1 MREEMSRADA
11 DDAAHTSL
19 PEDALKSTG
28 DAPDQVGVIGKAY
41 ELRQLKQRLLRKG
54 SRRANGEPEAAL
66 LAQMTT
72 ADGIAEVIESGL
84 KSTVFEDPLRQ
95 AVFNFALDYWD
106 KHELV
111 PSVKV
116 IVDQYPGLQL
126 ELPDNDDG
134 ATGWLIERLARR
146 HQTNRLQNLI
156 MDATKTMHSDPLEAV
171 AEMHRACTRVLEEA
185 PRSGGV
191 GIYVNIGAMFDEGL
205 PEPPA
210 PQVLRRT
217 DGVPLFYPGE
227 VNLIFGDPE
236 HGKSWVA
243 LAACAQALQE
253 DGRVL
258 IADLDHNGE
267 AAIVSR
273 LLLLGAPKEALRD
286 RNRFRLCEPDDV
298 GQIEQMIRDCGTWSV
313 DVVVVDSTGELLPM
327 FGASSDSAD
336 DFTGVHRRVLQ
347 PLADIGAA
355 VLLIDHLAKGKESRQ
370 LGPTGSIAKRRAIG
384 GLSVRVVRLRP
395 FTVGGG
401 GSARLLVNKDRH
413 GGVRTHCAPTRSGSG
428 SADEQL
434 IGTFGLDVDA
444 DGVFTWDVAPP
455 ETVDSPTTDPTEF
468 RPTALMER
476 ASMLIEQNPGAL
488 TRNGI
493 AEQTGG
499 RKATALWAVDL
510 LAREGYLTRSK
521 ERYPRCT
528 STNPYRQVN
537 DPHSDHYSSGNDHRG
552 QISESDTDQ

>member
-1 MREEMSRADA
+1 MREVGSRADA

-19 PEDALKSTG
+19 PEDALESTG
-28 DAPDQVGVIGKAY
+28 DAPDRVGVIRKAN
-41 ELRQLKQRLLRKG
+41 ELRQLKQRLSRKAN
-54 SRRANGEPEAAL
+54 RRPNGEPGAAL

-72 ADGIAEVIESGL
+72 VDGIAEVIESGL
-84 KSTVFEDPLRQ
+84 SPTVFEVPLHQ
-95 AVFNFALDYWD
+95 AAFNFALDYWD

-116 IVDQYPGLQL
+116 LVDQYPGLQL
-126 ELPDNDDG
+126 EPPDNDDG

-156 MDATKTMHSDPLEAV
+156 MNATKTMHADPLETV

-191 GIYVNIGAMFDEGL
+191 GIYVDVGAMFDDGL
-205 PEPPA
+205 PEPPT

-217 DGVPLFYPGE
+217 DGVLLFYPGE

-273 LLLLGAPKEALRD
+273 LLLLGVPKEALCD
-286 RNRFRLCEPDDV
+286 QNRFRLCEPDDV

-347 PLADIGAA
+347 PLADTGAA

-395 FTVGGG
+395 FTVGRG
-401 GSARLLVNKDRH
+401 GSARLMMNKDRH
-413 GGVRTHCAPTRSGSG
+413 GAVRTHCAPTRSGSG

-434 IGTFGLDVDA
+434 IGTFGLDVAD
-444 DGVFTWDVAPP
+444 DGVFSWGVTPP
-455 ETVDSPTTDPTEF
+455 EVAGNATTEPTEF
-468 RPTALMER
+468 RPTMLMER
-476 ASMLIEQNPGAL
+476 ASLLIEEHPGTF

-493 AEQTGG
+493 AERSTG
-499 RKATALWAVDL
+499 RKAFVLNAIDL
-510 LAREGYLTRSK
+510 LQRDGYLSATQ
-521 ERYPRCT
+521 ERYPHYT
-528 STNPYRQVN
+528 SIKPYRQADDVHSEHYSGGN
-537 DPHSDHYSSGNDHRG
+537 DPR
-552 QISESDTDQ
+552 DQTSADGAEQ